1 MTKRFIIKLREPHKR
16 SGLTTYAVAKRANV
30 AFNTVKKYVA
40 GNVESMYL
48 PNHVIQICDALG
60 VDWHD
65 PEFVEVVETEDSEM
79 KSLLAV
85 LAS

>member
-1 MTKRFIIKLREPHKR
+1 MTKRFIIKLSEPHKR

-40 GNVESMYL
+40 GDVESMYL
-48 PNHVIQICDALG
+48 PNHVIQICDVYG
-60 VDWHD
+60 IDWHD
-65 PEFVEVVETEDSEM
+65 PEFVEVVESEDPEL

-85 LAS
+85 PAL